1 MQINGRVKERKRI
14 SMIYDSNICKVYV
27 MSHLIKKKKKRQCN
41 KASIQID
48 LIIDESV
55 HRNKI
60 KSLESIKTT
69 KIDSRKNFMEA
80 SL

>member
-14 SMIYDSNICKVYV
+14 SMIYDSNICKVYF
-27 MSHLIKKKKKRQCN
+27 MSHLIKKKRQCN

-69 KIDSRKNFMEA
+69 KIDSRKNFMGA